1 MTALREP
8 APEVALRPPT
18 TVVRLVLVGFMGAGK
33 STVGPIVARAL
44 GWNFVDLDDEIERR
58 EECPPGEII
67 RQRGLARF
75 RRIESRAGRDVLRGT
90 RVVVAVGGGWAAQPD
105 HMAALGR
112 HSISVWLRV
121 SPETAL
127 VRIEGS
133 ATSRP
138 LLEGPEPRAAAEALL
153 RSRNAHYRQSDIT
166 IDTEGRTPGE
176 VARAILEHP
185 LLVQGNREECE

>member
-1 MTALREP
+1 MTVARGGEP
-8 APEVALRPPT
+8 GVAPRTRAG
-18 TVVRLVLVGFMGAGK
+18 VVRVVLVGFMGAGK

-44 GWNFVDLDDEIERR
+44 GWGFVDLDDEIERR
-58 EECPPGEII
+58 EGRPAGEMI
-67 RQRGLARF
+67 REGGLARF
-75 RRIESRAGRDVLRGT
+75 RRIESQVGRDVLRRA
-90 RVVVAVGGGWAAQPD
+90 RVVVAAGGGWAAEPG

-133 ATSRP
+133 AASRP
-138 LLEGPEPRAAAEALL
+138 LLEGPEPRASAEALL
-153 RSRNAHYRQSDIT
+153 GSRTAHYRQSDII
-166 IDTEGRTPGE
+166 IDTEGRTPDQ

-185 LLVQGNREECE
+185 LLVQSEQGGV